1 MRLLTRRPGFKAA
14 ANGLFS
20 ILKMSSWDHD
30 VRQVTSTHLF
40 TNIFQGLEG
49 TWRMGVGVL
58 GRRQSVIVDLCAIRL
73 SQYIYQLSPVCQAW
87 NQKLA
92 VAEPEFGRGKRER
105 FLVIGLEA
113 IAQKGAR
120 EWGNPCPT
128 LYIFREHPSPL
139 LRKRTFDRQ
148 VDCMI

>member
-20 ILKMSSWDHD
+20 ILKDVKLRPRRPSSYFYSLVHEYLSRPWEQNGCGHSEEAPESYRWL
-30 VRQVTSTHLF
+30 VRHSS
-40 TNIFQGLEG
+40 I
-49 TWRMGVGVL
+49 
-58 GRRQSVIVDLCAIRL
+58 S
-73 SQYIYQLSPVCQAW
+73 IYQLGPVCQAW

-105 FLVIGLEA
+105 LLVIGLEA

-120 EWGNPCPT
+120 EWGNPWST
-128 LYIFREHPSPL
+128 LYIFRKHPSPL